1 MPLNLITGPVNSGK
15 AAIVLT
21 AVADAAAAG
30 ADPILVVPTLAD
42 SDLLRRELA
51 AKYEITE
58 AVSVTGFSG
67 LWGLIA
73 RRVEFD
79 ARPLPPFSLARIARV
94 VSDQTPLTML
104 ADAAASSGFAAALA
118 KLADELGEV
127 RATPQRFAQ
136 IMEAWD
142 QSSYGMAPYG
152 AELAAL
158 YSAYRA
164 RLEKVRGRDQS
175 GYVVELLDRLGEQPQ
190 RWAPTPGKP
199 TPVFF
204 YGFDDFELRQ
214 LDTIRLLSETVASEL
229 MISFPYEQRTA
240 FDGRIKIFDQLSEL
254 AGESVTQ
261 CAAST
266 AHYAPESAEALAP
279 LERSLFETTAQA
291 FDPLQAIER
300 FEAGGER
307 AEIELVAA
315 RAAALIEAGLPAEQI
330 AVAVR
335 DLDQSAFKIEKVFA
349 EAEVPVAIRKRISIG
364 QTPLVRGILALIE
377 CALSEQREE
386 PASRQLIG
394 QLIAWLR
401 TPGVTKSGFRWQVD
415 SLERDFF
422 KGKLATLEAAEEEWL
437 RLTKFDANIPLKS
450 LRDAFADGPQAG
462 YRRIAE
468 QARRLLA
475 SSSGEGSAPIFNP
488 EQQGNVEAL
497 GDLIVAC
504 DNLDWLVGKD
514 PDLAPTRSQLSSE
527 LGQRQIYLGESL
539 IPGAVS
545 VALPLA
551 LRARRVKAL
560 FVARLQEGLFPQR
573 APEDPFLDDTARRNI
588 NRAAEEAGLSRLWP
602 GGAPDWIAAER
613 HLLHALLSRASQ
625 LLIYSHHARTD
636 DGAVANPSLFLD
648 DIEDLF
654 DPKPLT
660 LKRALGEID
669 WPSAA
674 EQPRL
679 APGDY
684 QRALGA
690 LSPLAAVEQ
699 SYQLSSEAAI
709 AALVGRGVWS
719 ATSIERYL
727 RCRMAWLVDNFLRP
741 EQLEPRADQ
750 LAYGSAVHAVLQAV
764 FEQRADSG
772 KPFDEASLTPALKLV
787 DSVIA
792 GLDPFFADP
801 IKEQIQLRALRRAV
815 TAYLTELSTS
825 GSDFVPSEFE
835 LEFGFGEQPPADL
848 GDGLLL
854 RGKIDRVDRLGTE
867 AIIVDYK
874 SGAVNKHWPQAKWVT
889 EGVIQNALY
898 ALVYANRNP
907 DQSVVGALY
916 QSVSVGKPG
925 ANRPRGAIAQQAD
938 AERSDIVKTDRIAE
952 EEMTALLEAAR
963 VLAAEAVAG
972 ICSGEL
978 TPQDPKHCSYGR
990 DGGCANPGICR
1001 RTC

>member
-15 AAIVLT
+15 AAIVLD
-21 AVADAAAAG
+21 AVAAAAANG

-51 AKYEITE
+51 APPHKVTE
-58 AVSVTGFSG
+58 AVTVIGFSG

-73 RRVEFD
+73 RRVEYE

-94 VSDQTPLTML
+94 VSHETPLSLL
-104 ADAAASSGFAAALA
+104 ADSAASGGFAAALA

-127 RATPQRFAQ
+127 RATPQRFEQ
-136 IMEAWD
+136 IMQAWD

-175 GYVVELLDRLGEQPQ
+175 GYVCELIDCLEAKPQ
-190 RWAPTPGKP
+190 RWKS

-214 LDTIRLLSETVASEL
+214 LDTIKLLSGTVASEL
-229 MISFPYEQRTA
+229 MISFPYEERTA
-240 FDGRIKIFDQLSEL
+240 FDGRRTIFDQLNEL

-279 LERSLFETTAQA
+279 LERSLFEIKAEA
-291 FDPLQAIER
+291 FDPGQAIER
-300 FEAGGER
+300 FQAGGER
-307 AEIELVAA
+307 AEIELIAA
-315 RAAALIEAGLPAEQI
+315 RARALIEQGLPAEQI

-335 DLDQSAFKIEKVFA
+335 DLDQSAFKIEKIFA

-364 QTPLVRGILALIE
+364 QTPLVRGILALVE
-377 CALSEQREE
+377 CALCEQ
-386 PASRQLIG
+386 PDKPVSQQLIG
-394 QLIAWLR
+394 QLIVWLR
-401 TPGVTKSGFRWQVD
+401 ALGVTPREFHLKVD
-415 SLERDFF
+415 SLERDYFQ
-422 KGKLATLEAAEEEWL
+422 GKLPTLEAAEQEWL
-437 RLTKFDANIPLKS
+437 RLNPTFGSNIPLDS
-450 LRDAFADGPQAG
+450 LRKAFESGPREG
-462 YRRIAE
+462 YRSIAAR
-468 QARRLLA
+468 ARRVLA
-475 SSSGEGSAPIFNP
+475 EASGAGAAPIFDP
-488 EQQGNVEAL
+488 EQQASATAL
-497 GDLIVAC
+497 GDLILAC
-504 DNLDWLVGKD
+504 DDLDWLVGKD
-514 PDLAPTRSQLSSE
+514 PDLAPSGSE
-527 LGQRQIYLGESL
+527 LLRELKERQIYIGESL

-573 APEDPFLDDTARRNI
+573 APEDPFLDDAARRNI
-588 NRAAEEAGLSRLWP
+588 NRAASDAGLGALWP
-602 GGAPDWIAAER
+602 GGAPDRIAAER

-636 DGAVANPSLFLD
+636 NGAVANPSLFLD

-654 DPKPLT
+654 EPKPLT

-679 APGDY
+679 APSDY
-684 QRALGA
+684 QRRLGE
-690 LSPLAAVEQ
+690 LTPLASADQ

-709 AALVGRGVWS
+709 AALAGRGVWS

-727 RCRMAWLVDNFLRP
+727 RCRMAWLIDNFLRP

-764 FEQRADSG
+764 FEQRANPG
-772 KPFDEASLTPALKLV
+772 KPFDEASLGPALKLV

-815 TAYLTELSTS
+815 ASYLTELSTS

-835 LEFGFGEQPPADL
+835 LRFGFGEEPSADL

-854 RGKIDRVDRLGTE
+854 RGKIDRVDRLGSE

-874 SGAVNKHWPQAKWVT
+874 SGAVHKHWPQAKWVT

-938 AERSDIVKTDRIAE
+938 AERTDIVGTDRIAE
-952 EEMTALLEAAR
+952 EDLTALLEAAR
-963 VLAAEAVAG
+963 ELAAEAVAG
-972 ICSGEL
+972 ICRGEL

-990 DGGCANPGICR
+990 DGGCAYPGICR